1 MLGTWLLTS
10 CTGLTT
16 RKPPFPSTLR
26 FASLDYR
33 RWLQVA
39 AQSNR
44 SEGVITQELQDRF
57 DELKASLDKSEEE
70 DPELRN
76 SLKDI
81 EQQLEELKQGKLDL
95 DQAKQQLHRS
105 REELD
110 AADAAW
116 TATCFAL
123 ASEFL
128 GGTREIMDSLERLVA
143 NDLPP
148 EEAAEIKLFRMVN
161 VCVHKRAEGGETSA
175 LALDLLKQVMAAMK
189 TGKRPPKMP
198 REWADFADSE
208 DAAAQVREQSD
219 KLWDLFRVQADIA
232 VKNSHWTKRGPPLFF
247 LVFALPLPLY
257 YVVDWLWRKWRA
269 RKPELE
275 TDAKKEKPSP
285 KETKKQK

>member
-189 TGKRPPKMP
+189 RGKRPPKMP

-219 KLWDLFRVQADIA
+219 KLWDLFRAQADIA

-247 LVFALPLPLY
+247 LVFALPALIS
-257 YVVDWLWRKWRA
+257 VDLHRNLRN
-269 RKPELE
+269 
-275 TDAKKEKPSP
+275 
-285 KETKKQK
+285 